1 MNNDSTTKTPTPP
14 EPKGKPF
21 YLKPKFIMGAIAAII
36 FLILII
42 QNSQTTIIDVFFWEA
57 NAPAAMLYLIFS
69 LLGFGVGWLVCR
81 SQNARANRNKK

>member
-1 MNNDSTTKTPTPP
+1 MNNESTTPTPP

-21 YLKPKFIMGAIAAII
+21 YLKPKFIMGAIAAVI

-42 QNSQTTIIDVFFWEA
+42 QNSQSTVIDVFFWEA

-69 LLGFGVGWLVCR
+69 LLGFVVGWLLCR
-81 SQNARANRNKK
+81 SQNARSKRNSK

>member
-1 MNNDSTTKTPTPP
+1 MTEQTSTPTPP

-21 YLKPKFIMGAIAAII
+21 YLKPKFIMGAIAGVI

-42 QNSQTTIIDVFFWEA
+42 QNSQTTVIDVFFWEA

-69 LLGFGVGWLVCR
+69 LLGFVVGWLLSR
-81 SQNARANRNKK
+81 SQNARARRASK

>member
-1 MNNDSTTKTPTPP
+1 MNNEATTPTPP

-21 YLKPKFIMGAIAAII
+21 YFKPKFIMGAIAAVI

-42 QNSQTTIIDVFFWEA
+42 QNSQSTIIDVFFWEA

-69 LLGFGVGWLVCR
+69 LLGFVVGWLLCR
-81 SQNARANRNKK
+81 SQNARSKRTNK

>member
-1 MNNDSTTKTPTPP
+1 MNDNPTTPAPP

-21 YLKPKFIMGAIAAII
+21 YLKPKFIMGAVAAII

-42 QNSQTTIIDVFFWEA
+42 QNSQSTVIDVFFWEA

-69 LLGFGVGWLVCR
+69 LLGFTVGWLVCR
-81 SQNARANRNKK
+81 SQNARAKRAKK

>member
-1 MNNDSTTKTPTPP
+1 MNNETTTPTPP

-21 YLKPKFIMGAIAAII
+21 YLKPKFIMGAIAGII

-42 QNSQTTIIDVFFWEA
+42 QNSQSTIIDVFFWEA

-69 LLGFGVGWLVCR
+69 LLGFTVGWLVCR
-81 SQNARANRNKK
+81 SQNVRAKRSKK

>member
-1 MNNDSTTKTPTPP
+1 MNDSTTKPIPP

-42 QNSQTTIIDVFFWEA
+42 QNSQSTIIDVFFWEA
-57 NAPAAMLYLIFS
+57 NAPAALLYIIFS
-69 LLGFGVGWLVCR
+69 LVGFTVGWLLCR
-81 SQNARANRNKK
+81 SQNARSKNKK

>member
-1 MNNDSTTKTPTPP
+1 MNNETTTPTPP

-21 YLKPKFIMGAIAAII
+21 YLKPKFIMGAIAGII

-42 QNSQTTIIDVFFWEA
+42 QNSQSTIIDVFFWEA

-69 LLGFGVGWLVCR
+69 LLGFTVGWLVCR
-81 SQNARANRNKK
+81 SQNARAKRSKK

>member
-1 MNNDSTTKTPTPP
+1 MNNETTTPTPP

-21 YLKPKFIMGAIAAII
+21 YLKPKFIMGAIAGVI

-42 QNSQTTIIDVFFWEA
+42 QNSQSTIIDVFFWEA

-69 LLGFGVGWLVCR
+69 LLGFTVGWLVCR
-81 SQNARANRNKK
+81 SQNARAKRSKK

>member
-1 MNNDSTTKTPTPP
+1 MTEQTSTPTPP

-21 YLKPKFIMGAIAAII
+21 YLKPKFIMGAIAGVI

-42 QNSQTTIIDVFFWEA
+42 QNSQTTVIDVFFWEA

-69 LLGFGVGWLVCR
+69 LLGFVVGWLLCR
-81 SQNARANRNKK
+81 SQNARARRTSK